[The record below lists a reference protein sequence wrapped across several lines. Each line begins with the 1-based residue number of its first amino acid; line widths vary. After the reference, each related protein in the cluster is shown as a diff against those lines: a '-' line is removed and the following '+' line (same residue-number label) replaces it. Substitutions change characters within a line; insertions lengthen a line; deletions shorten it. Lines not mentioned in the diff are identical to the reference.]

1 MNKMNLIFEKFA
13 NDKNLLD
20 EFLKKSTLDEMFD
33 FCVSIDK
40 NITKQEF
47 DEYISEAIDS
57 YEAYVD
63 KTVNDSELAE
73 ITGGTN
79 AQDKKLMGFIYEVYS
94 KNGENKTLQTGSLP
108 VEILVPDSNKG
119 MQTMP
124 DGTMQNL
131 K

>member
-1 MNKMNLIFEKFA
+1 MNKMNLIFERFA

-57 YEAYVD
+57 YEAYID

-79 AQDKKLMGFIYEVYS
+79 AHDKKLMGVIYEVYN
-94 KNGENKTLQTGSLP
+94 KKGENKALQTGSAP
-108 VEILVPDSNKG
+108 SGILIPDLKTG

>member
-1 MNKMNLIFEKFA
+1 MNKMNVVFEKFA

-20 EFLKKSTLDEMFD
+20 EFLKKSTLDEMYD

-57 YEAYVD
+57 YEAYVERS
-63 KTVNDSELAE
+63 VNTLDLEGV
-73 ITGGTN
+73 TGGVVEPHE
-79 AQDKKLMGFIYEVYS
+79 KLMGFIYNVYNNQE
-94 KNGENKTLQTGSLP
+94 KFLQAAPS
-108 VEILVPDSNKG
+108 PDGMIIPDPNTG

-124 DGTMQNL
+124 DGTMQSL

>member
-1 MNKMNLIFEKFA
+1 MNKMNLVFEKFA

-20 EFLKKSTLDEMFD
+20 EFLKKSTLDEMYD

-57 YEAYVD
+57 YEAYIE
-63 KTVNDSELAE
+63 KSVNDSELAE
-73 ITGGTN
+73 VTGGTDV
-79 AQDKKLMGFIYEVYS
+79 QGKKIMGFIYEVYN
-94 KNGENKTLQTGSLP
+94 KNGKNKSLQTGSSP
-108 VEILVPDSNKG
+108 VDLLVSDSNTG

-124 DGTMQNL
+124 DGTLQSL